1 MKILS
6 PSISRPVWM
15 CLFWTQGKIFWRMW
29 DTEQYLFLTME
40 VNGDPKQPDYTLSS
54 EYLPL
59 CSEQTHSYRSG
70 NTWGWVNDDR
80 ISIFGWAVPLNERWG
95 ERSIQTEG
103 WRHCLHG
110 QGFYARFV
118 FVVYLHSEMI
128 TDERR
133 VTQHERA
140 NNVTNIFTR
149 VWNRRKKTFS
159 AVWEYMWELYGFL
172 STPNLIRDIRDADIV
187 KAAKIISSSNCI
199 LRYWIYRDMRTNA
212 ARFSSRNTQCLSD
225 SLW

>member
-29 DTEQYLFLTME
+29 DTEQYFFLTME

-59 CSEQTHSYRSG
+59 CSAEQTHSYRSG

-128 TDERR
+128 TDERASDTTWKSKQCYQHIHPCLKQKKEDFLRCLR
-133 VTQHERA
+133 VYVGTLWVSLHS
-140 NNVTNIFTR
+140 
-149 VWNRRKKTFS
+149 K
-159 AVWEYMWELYGFL
+159 
-172 STPNLIRDIRDADIV
+172 
-187 KAAKIISSSNCI
+187 SN
-199 LRYWIYRDMRTNA
+199 
-212 ARFSSRNTQCLSD
+212 
-225 SLW
+225 

>member
-1 MKILS
+1 MNVFVLNTREDILKNVGH
-6 PSISRPVWM
+6 RAV
-15 CLFWTQGKIFWRMW
+15 
-29 DTEQYLFLTME
+29 FLSYYG
-40 VNGDPKQPDYTLSS
+40 NQCCPKQPDYTLSS

-70 NTWGWVNDDR
+70 DTWGWVNDDR
-80 ISIFGWAVPLNERWG
+80 IFIFGWTVPLNERWG

-128 TDERR
+128 TDERASD
-133 VTQHERA
+133 TTWKSKQCYQH
-140 NNVTNIFTR
+140 IHR

-172 STPNLIRDIRDADIV
+172 STPNLIRDHQRHRHS
-187 KAAKIISSSNCI
+187 KGC
-199 LRYWIYRDMRTNA
+199 
-212 ARFSSRNTQCLSD
+212 
-225 SLW
+225 